1 MAELYTP
8 GTVPPEFD
16 NLFLQSELERIAI
29 ALQELEPPWIILS
42 PQNNAPD
49 KLKEGMVANADGT
62 NWNPG
67 SGAGLYEYI
76 GGSWNKL

>member
-8 GTVPPEFD
+8 SNTPEEYD
-16 NLFLQSELERIAI
+16 AVFLQRELERIAI
-29 ALQELEPPWIILS
+29 ALQELEPPWVILS

-49 KLKEGMVANADGT
+49 RTKEGMVVNADGT